1 MAYQGRYNSSNDNG
15 SRQRSRKSGGAWKIV
30 LAVVLTF
37 ILTLG
42 LVAGVALWYIN
53 SYINSKI
60 GKISQATFEER
71 DVSNQDLSSL
81 IGNLDET
88 ASTQPE
94 STAPTDLIETE
105 PPTEAPTEVPTEPDY
120 GKTGKIVNILV
131 IGQDSRAGEESKLAD
146 GIMLLT
152 LNKET
157 HTLAMTSFLRDSY
170 VKLNNYAGHSCGWNR
185 INTAYALGYSW
196 RGDAG
201 AMEMLNLTIADNYGI
216 SIDGNVEVSFD
227 AFKNV
232 VDTLGGVEIDLQG
245 DEYTKMCWCRE
256 KLLESFAANGVDMH
270 IDELTEGINNLGGEM
285 ALEYARERHVNAS
298 DNDMNRVKRQQK
310 VLEQVISKASK
321 LSPLELNNLID
332 AVLGEILT
340 NISADDMKTYI
351 TELTPYLVG
360 LKLVSY
366 QCPAEG
372 TYWGE
377 MVELPDGLSGV
388 LKIDFAKNKQILA
401 SIVNGEEV
409 Q

>member
-1 MAYQGRYNSSNDNG
+1 MAYQGRYNSSTDNG
-15 SRQRSRKSGGAWKIV
+15 SGKQRSRKGSGSAWKIA

-42 LVAGVALWYIN
+42 LVAGVAWWYV
-53 SYINSKI
+53 NSKI
-60 GKISQATFEER
+60 GKINQATFEDR

-88 ASTQPE
+88 TPTQPDGTV
-94 STAPTDLIETE
+94 STDPVETE
-105 PPTEAPTEVPTEPDY
+105 PPTEAPTEAPTEPDY

-216 SIDGNVEVSFD
+216 SVDGNVEISFD

-232 VDTLGGVEIDLQG
+232 VNALGGVEIDLQG
-245 DEYTKMCWCRE
+245 DEYIKMCWWRD
-256 KLLESFAANGVDMH
+256 KLNEFYTANGLEGYV
-270 IDELTEGINNLGGEM
+270 DELSEGVNTLGGDM
-285 ALEYARERHVNAS
+285 ALEYARERHVNNA
-298 DNDMNRVKRQQK
+298 DNDMNRVVRQQK
-310 VLEQVISKASK
+310 VLEQIISKASK

-377 MVELPDGLSGV
+377 MVELPDGVSGV

-409 Q
+409 E

>member
-1 MAYQGRYNSSNDNG
+1 MAYQGRYNSSTDNG
-15 SRQRSRKSGGAWKIV
+15 SGKQRSRKGSGSAWKIA

-42 LVAGVALWYIN
+42 LVAGVAWWYV
-53 SYINSKI
+53 NSKI
-60 GKISQATFEER
+60 GKINQATFEDR
-71 DVSNQDLSSL
+71 DISNQDLSSL

-88 ASTQPE
+88 TPTQPDGTV
-94 STAPTDLIETE
+94 STDPVETE
-105 PPTEAPTEVPTEPDY
+105 PPTEAPTEAPTEPDY

-216 SIDGNVEVSFD
+216 SVDGNVEISFD

-232 VDTLGGVEIDLQG
+232 VNALGGVEIDLQG
-245 DEYTKMCWCRE
+245 DEYIKMCWWRD
-256 KLLESFAANGVDMH
+256 KLNEFYTANGLEGYV
-270 IDELTEGINNLGGEM
+270 DELSEGVNTLGGDM
-285 ALEYARERHVNAS
+285 ALEYARERHVNNA
-298 DNDMNRVKRQQK
+298 DNDMNRVVRQQK
-310 VLEQVISKASK
+310 VLEQIISKASK

-377 MVELPDGLSGV
+377 MVELPDGVSGV

-409 Q
+409 E

>member
-1 MAYQGRYNSSNDNG
+1 MAYQGRYNSSSDNG
-15 SRQRSRKSGGAWKIV
+15 SDKQRSRKGGGTAWKIV

-42 LVAGVALWYIN
+42 LIAGVAWWYV
-53 SYINSKI
+53 NSKI
-60 GKISQATFEER
+60 GKINQATFEER
-71 DVSNQDLSSL
+71 DVSDQDLSSL

-88 ASTQPE
+88 APTQSE
-94 STAPTDLIETE
+94 STVPTDPVETE
-105 PPTEAPTEVPTEPDY
+105 PPTEAPTEAPTEPDY

-131 IGQDSRAGEESKLAD
+131 VGQDSRAGEESKLAD

-157 HTLAMTSFLRDSY
+157 HTLAVTSFLRDSY
-170 VKLNNYAGHSCGWNR
+170 VKLNNYAGHSCGWQR
-185 INTAYALGYSW
+185 INVAYALGYSW

-216 SIDGNVEVSFD
+216 SVDGNVEVSFD

-232 VDTLGGVEIDLQG
+232 VNALGGVEIDLQG
-245 DEYTKMCWCRE
+245 DEYTKMCWWRD
-256 KLLESFAANGVDMH
+256 KLNEFYTANGLEGYV
-270 IDELTEGINNLGGEM
+270 DELSEGVNTLGGDM
-285 ALEYARERHVNAS
+285 ALEYARERHVNDADS
-298 DNDMNRVKRQQK
+298 DMNRVVRQQK

-332 AVLGEILT
+332 TVLSEILT

-409 Q
+409 E